1 MLNLMILD
9 LVRKSKLIKITALLL
24 MVVVKNLISKLDV
37 LLSNNKL
44 KKLLLIMTE
53 KNFKKDLR
61 S

>member
-24 MVVVKNLISKLDV
+24 MVVVKNLISKQDV

-44 KKLLLIMTE
+44 KKLLQIMTE
-53 KNFKKDLR
+53 KNFKRDLL